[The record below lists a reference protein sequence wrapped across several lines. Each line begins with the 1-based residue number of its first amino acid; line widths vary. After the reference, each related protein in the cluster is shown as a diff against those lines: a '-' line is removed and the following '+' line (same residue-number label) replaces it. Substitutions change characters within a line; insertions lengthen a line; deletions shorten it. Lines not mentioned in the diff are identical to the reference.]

1 MGTHSRRRLTADER
15 ARLEAA
21 DPKRELQAIAQAAAD
36 KAAEE
41 YSIRLEKRWRDE
53 LSRTL
58 NDWRRRYGMDN
69 LEQ

>member
-21 DPKRELQAIAQAAAD
+21 NPQRELLSIAQAAAD
-36 KAAEE
+36 KAVAE
-41 YSIRLEKRWRDE
+41 YSVRLEQCRRDE

-58 NDWRRRYGMDN
+58 NGLRRRYGMDN
-69 LEQ
+69 PGQ